1 MDAKGC
7 MHAHCHV
14 EKMGLKCVCIC
25 LVAWSAGA
33 QTLEPVTAEQALA
46 EAIERNLDLVAARYE
61 VPIARA
67 ETITAALRPNPALVL
82 GGDHLNLLPP
92 RYSLLNN
99 AGPAEYSA
107 RLDYTLERG
116 GKRGLRVEVARAAES
131 VAELLVVEAVRQL
144 ALQVQTTYVE
154 VLRAKADL
162 AVAQEIAA
170 TFAEIARIN
179 EERVRRGDLAEVE
192 AIRSQV
198 AVLQFETTV
207 RQAELAVATARTRL
221 QVLLGR
227 GPGAAVADPTDELRR
242 QEGIRTLEDL
252 RNEAMR
258 QRPDLEAQRRERVRT
273 VADTRLQAANA
284 KVDHVIGAEYRR
296 QQGLAGTGNSIGLFW
311 ESPLPVFNRNQGGI
325 ARARQVQLQTEAR
338 TRAIEA
344 TVRNEVE
351 VAWLTVQNSLRNLE
365 RIERT
370 LLPRAREVRDITD
383 YSYRRGEAS
392 FLEFLDA
399 QRAYSETRQ
408 SLNDSLARLAQ
419 SLYELDAA
427 TGATTAGMMR

>member
-1 MDAKGC
+1 
-7 MHAHCHV
+7 MHMAMWR
-14 EKMGLKCVCIC
+14 EMGLKCVCIC

-67 ETITAALRPNPALVL
+67 ETITAALRPNPVLAL

-99 AGPAEYSA
+99 AGPEEYNA

-162 AVAQEIAA
+162 AVAEEIAA

-227 GPGAAVADPTDELRR
+227 GPGAAVADPTEELRR
-242 QEGIRTLEDL
+242 QEGIRTLEEL

-284 KVDHVIGAEYRR
+284 KVDHVIGTEYRR

-311 ESPLPVFNRNQGGI
+311 EAPLPVFNRNQGGI
-325 ARARQVQLQTEAR
+325 ERARQVQLQTEAR

-427 TGATTAGMMR
+427 TGATTVGMMR

>member
-1 MDAKGC
+1 
-7 MHAHCHV
+7 
-14 EKMGLKCVCIC
+14 MGLKCLCIC
-25 LVAWSAGA
+25 LVAWGASA

-67 ETITAALRPNPALVL
+67 ETITAALRPNPVLAL

-99 AGPAEYSA
+99 AGPAEYNA

-116 GKRGLRVEVARAAES
+116 GKRELRVEVARAAES
-131 VAELLVVEAVRQL
+131 VAELLVVDAVRQL
-144 ALQVQTTYVE
+144 ALQVQTTYVD

-162 AVAQEIAA
+162 AVAEEIAA
-170 TFAEIARIN
+170 TFAEIASIN

-227 GPGAAVADPTDELRR
+227 GPGAAVADPTEGLRR
-242 QEGIRTLEDL
+242 QEGTRALDEL

-284 KVDHVIGAEYRR
+284 KVDHVIGTEYRR

-311 ESPLPVFNRNQGGI
+311 EAPLPVFNRNQGGI
-325 ARARQVQLQTEAR
+325 ERARQVQLQTEAR

>member
-1 MDAKGC
+1 
-7 MHAHCHV
+7 
-14 EKMGLKCVCIC
+14 MGLKCLCIC
-25 LVAWSAGA
+25 LVAWGASA

-67 ETITAALRPNPALVL
+67 ETITAALRPNPVLAL

-99 AGPAEYSA
+99 AGPAEYNA

-116 GKRGLRVEVARAAES
+116 GKRELRVEVARAAES

-144 ALQVQTTYVE
+144 ALQVQTTYVD

-162 AVAQEIAA
+162 AVAEEIAA
-170 TFAEIARIN
+170 TFAEIASIN

-227 GPGAAVADPTDELRR
+227 GPGAAVADPTEGLRR
-242 QEGIRTLEDL
+242 QEGTRALDEL

-284 KVDHVIGAEYRR
+284 KVDHVIGTEYRR

-311 ESPLPVFNRNQGGI
+311 EAPLPVFNRNQGGI
-325 ARARQVQLQTEAR
+325 ERARQVQLQTEAR

>member
-1 MDAKGC
+1 
-7 MHAHCHV
+7 
-14 EKMGLKCVCIC
+14 MGLKCVCIC

>member
-1 MDAKGC
+1 
-7 MHAHCHV
+7 
-14 EKMGLKCVCIC
+14 MGLKCVCIC

-338 TRAIEA
+338 TLAFEA
-344 TVRNEVE
+344 TVRNVVV

>member
-1 MDAKGC
+1 
-7 MHAHCHV
+7 
-14 EKMGLKCVCIC
+14 
-25 LVAWSAGA
+25 
-33 QTLEPVTAEQALA
+33 
-46 EAIERNLDLVAARYE
+46 
-61 VPIARA
+61 
-67 ETITAALRPNPALVL
+67 
-82 GGDHLNLLPP
+82 
-92 RYSLLNN
+92 
-99 AGPAEYSA
+99 
-107 RLDYTLERG
+107 
-116 GKRGLRVEVARAAES
+116 
-131 VAELLVVEAVRQL
+131 
-144 ALQVQTTYVE
+144 
-154 VLRAKADL
+154 
-162 AVAQEIAA
+162 
-170 TFAEIARIN
+170 
-179 EERVRRGDLAEVE
+179 
-192 AIRSQV
+192 
-198 AVLQFETTV
+198 
-207 RQAELAVATARTRL
+207 
-221 QVLLGR
+221 
-227 GPGAAVADPTDELRR
+227 
-242 QEGIRTLEDL
+242 
-252 RNEAMR
+252 MR

-284 KVDHVIGAEYRR
+284 KVDHVIGTEYRR

-311 ESPLPVFNRNQGGI
+311 EAPLPVFNRNQGGI
-325 ARARQVQLQTEAR
+325 ERARQVQLQTEAR

-427 TGATTAGMMR
+427 TGATTVGMMR

>member
-1 MDAKGC
+1 
-7 MHAHCHV
+7 
-14 EKMGLKCVCIC
+14 MGLKCVCIC

-67 ETITAALRPNPALVL
+67 ETITAALRPNPVLAL

-99 AGPAEYSA
+99 AGPEEYNA

-162 AVAQEIAA
+162 AVAEEIAA

-227 GPGAAVADPTDELRR
+227 GPGAAVADPTEELRR
-242 QEGIRTLEDL
+242 QEGIRTLEEL

-284 KVDHVIGAEYRR
+284 KVDHVIGTEYRR

-311 ESPLPVFNRNQGGI
+311 EAPLPVFNRNQGGI
-325 ARARQVQLQTEAR
+325 ERARQVQLQTEAR

-427 TGATTAGMMR
+427 TGATTVGMMR

>member
-1 MDAKGC
+1 MVAC
-7 MHAHCHV
+7 MHVAMWR
-14 EKMGLKCVCIC
+14 EMGLKCLCIC
-25 LVAWSAGA
+25 LVAWGASA

-67 ETITAALRPNPALVL
+67 ETITAALRPNPVLAL

-99 AGPAEYSA
+99 AGPAEYNA

-116 GKRGLRVEVARAAES
+116 GKRELRVEVARAAES
-131 VAELLVVEAVRQL
+131 VAELLVVDAVRQL
-144 ALQVQTTYVE
+144 ALQVQTTYVD

-162 AVAQEIAA
+162 AVAEEIAA
-170 TFAEIARIN
+170 TFAEIASIN

-227 GPGAAVADPTDELRR
+227 GPGAAVADPTEGLRR
-242 QEGIRTLEDL
+242 QEGTRALDEL

-284 KVDHVIGAEYRR
+284 KVDHVIGTEYRR

-311 ESPLPVFNRNQGGI
+311 EAPLPVFNRNQGGI
-325 ARARQVQLQTEAR
+325 ERARQVQLQTEAR

>member
-1 MDAKGC
+1 
-7 MHAHCHV
+7 MHMAMWR
-14 EKMGLKCVCIC
+14 EMGLKCLCIC
-25 LVAWSAGA
+25 LVAWGASA

-67 ETITAALRPNPALVL
+67 ETITAALRPNPVLAL

-99 AGPAEYSA
+99 AGPAEYNA

-116 GKRGLRVEVARAAES
+116 GKRELRVEVARAAES
-131 VAELLVVEAVRQL
+131 VAELLVVDAVRQL
-144 ALQVQTTYVE
+144 ALQVQTTYVD

-162 AVAQEIAA
+162 AVAEEIAA
-170 TFAEIARIN
+170 TFAEIASIN

-227 GPGAAVADPTDELRR
+227 GPGAAVADPTEGLRR
-242 QEGIRTLEDL
+242 QEGTRALDEL

-284 KVDHVIGAEYRR
+284 KVDHVIGTEYRR

-311 ESPLPVFNRNQGGI
+311 EAPLPVFNRNQGGI
-325 ARARQVQLQTEAR
+325 ERARQVQLQTEAR

>member
-1 MDAKGC
+1 
-7 MHAHCHV
+7 
-14 EKMGLKCVCIC
+14 MGLKCLCIC
-25 LVAWSAGA
+25 LVAWGASA

-67 ETITAALRPNPALVL
+67 ETITAALRPNPVLAL

-99 AGPAEYSA
+99 AGPAEYNA

-116 GKRGLRVEVARAAES
+116 GKRELRVEVARAAES
-131 VAELLVVEAVRQL
+131 VAELLVVDAVRQL
-144 ALQVQTTYVE
+144 ALQVQTTYVD

-162 AVAQEIAA
+162 AVAEEIAA
-170 TFAEIARIN
+170 TFAEIASIN

-207 RQAELAVATARTRL
+207 RQAELTVATARTRL

-227 GPGAAVADPTDELRR
+227 GPGAAVADPTEGLRR
-242 QEGIRTLEDL
+242 QEGTRALDEL

-284 KVDHVIGAEYRR
+284 KVDHVIGTEYRR

-311 ESPLPVFNRNQGGI
+311 EAPLPVFNRNQGGI
-325 ARARQVQLQTEAR
+325 ERARQVQLQTEAR

>member
-1 MDAKGC
+1 
-7 MHAHCHV
+7 MHVAMWR
-14 EKMGLKCVCIC
+14 EMGLKCLCIC
-25 LVAWSAGA
+25 LVAWGASA

-67 ETITAALRPNPALVL
+67 ETITAALRPNPVLAL

-99 AGPAEYSA
+99 AGPAEYNA

-116 GKRGLRVEVARAAES
+116 GKRELRVEVARAAES

-144 ALQVQTTYVE
+144 ALQVQTTYVD

-162 AVAQEIAA
+162 AVAEEIAA
-170 TFAEIARIN
+170 TFAEIASIN

-227 GPGAAVADPTDELRR
+227 GPGAAVADPTEGLRR
-242 QEGIRTLEDL
+242 QEGTRALDEL

-284 KVDHVIGAEYRR
+284 KVDHVIGTEYRR

-311 ESPLPVFNRNQGGI
+311 EAPLPVFNRNQGGI
-325 ARARQVQLQTEAR
+325 ERARQVQLQTEAR

>member
-242 QEGIRTLEDL
+242 QEGTRALEDL